1 MNTKIYATLLIAT
14 WLLSGCAKNDAP
26 DPETG
31 KGAVAFTCSI
41 SGAVDEIATSKAD
54 PQRELPAECIPQTEQ
69 LSLVLSSDIGIVGS
83 YEVMSDYDQ
92 PLLTQGNYNAAFT
105 FGDQNQEGPNACYF
119 TGNTDFTIVARK
131 TITQPVSLTLAN
143 SLYSLTCTDWFMKYF
158 TDYEFTV
165 RTESGLQTTFDKP
178 VSETDP
184 IFVKAG
190 TKLFLSGK
198 ATKTNGV
205 EIEFQETEIGT
216 TAARTWHTITVD
228 AGEANDVAI
237 NILFNNSLITAE
249 SIDVELNP
257 DAE

>member
-1 MNTKIYATLLIAT
+1 MNMKIYFSLLIAAA
-14 WLLSGCAKNDAP
+14 LLSGCAKNDAP
-26 DPETG
+26 DPESG
-31 KGAVAFTCSI
+31 KGSVAFTCSI

-54 PQRELPAECIPQTEQ
+54 PQRELPSGCIPPTEQ

-92 PLLTQGNYNAAFT
+92 PLLTQGDYNAEFS
-105 FGDQNQEGPNACYF
+105 FGNENQEGPNACYF
-119 TGNTDFTIVARK
+119 TGSVDFTIVARK

-143 SLYSLTCTDWFMKYF
+143 SLYSLICTDWFMKYF

-165 RTESGLQTTFDKP
+165 RTESGLKTTFDKT
-178 VSETDP
+178 VTETDP

-205 EIEFQETEIGT
+205 EVEFQETEIGT

-228 AGEANDVAI
+228 AGEANDVSI

-249 SIDVELNP
+249 PVDVELNP

>member
-92 PLLTQGNYNAAFT
+92 PLLTQGN
-105 FGDQNQEGPNACYF
+105 
-119 TGNTDFTIVARK
+119 
-131 TITQPVSLTLAN
+131 
-143 SLYSLTCTDWFMKYF
+143 
-158 TDYEFTV
+158 
-165 RTESGLQTTFDKP
+165 
-178 VSETDP
+178 
-184 IFVKAG
+184 
-190 TKLFLSGK
+190 
-198 ATKTNGV
+198 
-205 EIEFQETEIGT
+205 
-216 TAARTWHTITVD
+216 
-228 AGEANDVAI
+228 
-237 NILFNNSLITAE
+237 
-249 SIDVELNP
+249 
-257 DAE
+257 

>member
-1 MNTKIYATLLIAT
+1 MNTKIYATLLTAAT
-14 WLLSGCAKNDAP
+14 FLCGCSKNDVS
-26 DPETG
+26 DPG
-31 KGAVAFTCSI
+31 NGQGAVAFTCSI
-41 SGAVDEIATSKAD
+41 SDTVDEIATSKAD
-54 PQRELPAECIPQTEQ
+54 PQRELPSECIPPTEQ
-69 LSLVLSSDIGIVGS
+69 LSLVLSSDIGVVGS

-92 PLLTQGNYNAAFT
+92 PLLTEGSYNAAFSY
-105 FGDQNQEGPNACYF
+105 GDINQEGPNACYF
-119 TGNTDFTIVARK
+119 TGSTDFTIVARK
-131 TITQPVSLTLAN
+131 TITQPVSLALAN
-143 SLYSLTCTDWFMKYF
+143 SIYSLTCTDWFMKYF

-216 TAARTWHTITVD
+216 TATRTWHTITID
-228 AGEANDVAI
+228 AGEANEVSI
-237 NILFNNSLITAE
+237 NILFNDSLITADP
-249 SIDVELNP
+249 IDVELNP